1 MVISLLEHLTQQKQ
15 GDDAPLEHVLVFLP
29 GWKQITDVADRV
41 SKSLMLSRNYEVL
54 WLHSMLPL
62 QQQRLVFTTP
72 TKPRIILAT
81 NIAETSITIPY
92 INIVVDS
99 GYENTMNY
107 NYFSNVDVMSLN
119 RVTQAN
125 VMQRRG
131 RTGRLREGMCFHLYS
146 FATFQEMQPFIV
158 RERRGTDE

>member
-1 MVISLLEHLTQQKQ
+1 MISLLERLTQQKQ
-15 GDDAPLEHVLVFLP
+15 EEDSPLEHVLVFLP
-29 GWKQITDVADRV
+29 GWKQITDLADRV
-41 SKSLMLSRNYEVL
+41 GKSFMLSKNYEVL
-54 WLHSMLPL
+54 MLHSMLPL

-92 INIVVDS
+92 VNIVVDS
-99 GYENTMNY
+99 GYENTMSF

-119 RVTQAN
+119 RVTQSN

-131 RTGRLREGMCFHLYS
+131 RTGRLREGTCFHLYS

-158 RERRGTDE
+158 RPRRGADA